1 MAGEAVLGT
10 LLEQGLKSGLALVDK
25 VINFPTRR
33 EELRDTV
40 QRLTPLIRQM
50 KAHDETLDRP
60 LDQIERMLTEFQE
73 SEKLV
78 RKYSNPRWWKSLSLP
93 FYHDRLQGRAKKLE
107 RAITIDMQVY
117 TARDVKEILSTLSTL
132 KEIMLTSFSGLTGK
146 GTVIEGL
153 YGAPE
158 KPKYTVGL
166 DGALNRTKNE
176 LLNGDEPVLLL
187 TGLPGSGKT
196 TMAKELC
203 WDPHVK
209 AKFGENI
216 FFVIFSKAPNLRNIV
231 QTIFGH
237 CGRPA
242 PEFSSDEDAI
252 NRLSVLLRQFG
263 GKPILLVLDD
273 VWQGS
278 ETLVE
283 KFKFQISGYKV
294 LVTSRVTFPR
304 FVTSCQLEP
313 LGHDDAIRLFHHFSR
328 LDDSSSYKPNKK
340 LVHEVVRGCKGS
352 PLAIEVIGGLLCK
365 QPFEVWQK
373 MKELLL
379 SKSIFDS
386 NTDLL
391 HRLQTSLEVMGDKFP
406 VKKECFMDLGLFPED
421 KMIPVDTLIDMWA
434 EQYNLDEGGIEAMAI
449 IHELT
454 NSNLAKTVIR
464 RKVARDTDKYYS
476 NHFVML
482 HDLLRELAI
491 HQSSLEPFTERRRLI
506 IDLGENNHPEW
517 WPEQKQQG
525 VIARISSLFSGWW
538 PEQKQQGVINHIP
551 SLLFGW
557 WMEQKQQQVV
567 AHSLSIY
574 ADDTSTAE
582 WCNIE
587 ADEAKVLILN
597 LQSSSYTI
605 PNFVKKMRKLKV
617 LVVTNYGF
625 HISKLNRFELL
636 GSLSDLKRIRL
647 EKISVP
653 CLCRLMNLQKLSL
666 HMCTTRPAFES
677 SPINISDA
685 LPNLVEL
692 NIDYCKDLVKLP
704 VEICKIKALKKLSIT
719 NCHKFSEL
727 PKEIGNLENL
737 EMLRLSSCSD
747 LEEIPDSIKR
757 LQKLSHLDISDC
769 ISLKE
774 LPEDF
779 GYLGNLEK
787 LYMKGCS
794 RCELPVSVM
803 NLQCLTIVI
812 CDEETAASWEPF
824 QPELPNLTIEQLK
837 VDINLDWLQGV

>member
-176 LLNGDEPVLLL
+176 LLNGDEPVLVL

-352 PLAIEVIGGLLCK
+352 PLAIEVIGGLLNK
-365 QPFEVWQK
+365 QPFE
-373 MKELLL
+373 
-379 SKSIFDS
+379 
-386 NTDLL
+386 
-391 HRLQTSLEVMGDKFP
+391 
-406 VKKECFMDLGLFPED
+406 
-421 KMIPVDTLIDMWA
+421 
-434 EQYNLDEGGIEAMAI
+434 YNLDEGGIEAMAI

-517 WPEQKQQG
+517 WPEQKQ
-525 VIARISSLFSGWW
+525 
-538 PEQKQQGVINHIP
+538 K
-551 SLLFGW
+551 
-557 WMEQKQQQVV
+557 
-567 AHSLSIY
+567 
-574 ADDTSTAE
+574 
-582 WCNIE
+582 
-587 ADEAKVLILN
+587 
-597 LQSSSYTI
+597 
-605 PNFVKKMRKLKV
+605 
-617 LVVTNYGF
+617 
-625 HISKLNRFELL
+625 
-636 GSLSDLKRIRL
+636 GSLPASPHYFLDGGESRSSKGSLITSRL
-647 EKISVP
+647 
-653 CLCRLMNLQKLSL
+653 
-666 HMCTTRPAFES
+666 
-677 SPINISDA
+677 
-685 LPNLVEL
+685 
-692 NIDYCKDLVKLP
+692 
-704 VEICKIKALKKLSIT
+704 
-719 NCHKFSEL
+719 
-727 PKEIGNLENL
+727 
-737 EMLRLSSCSD
+737 
-747 LEEIPDSIKR
+747 
-757 LQKLSHLDISDC
+757 
-769 ISLKE
+769 
-774 LPEDF
+774 
-779 GYLGNLEK
+779 
-787 LYMKGCS
+787 
-794 RCELPVSVM
+794 VM
-803 NLQCLTIVI
+803 
-812 CDEETAASWEPF
+812 E
-824 QPELPNLTIEQLK
+824 
-837 VDINLDWLQGV
+837 